1 MTKAEFNDM
10 FFTAYCQLYNAEEGS
25 PAEHRARGE
34 IDALKRITRRIYGR
48 DEAHEIRHRAAKSAD
63 FVIYGRDEE

>member
-1 MTKAEFNDM
+1 MTKTEFNDM

-48 DEAHEIRHRAAKSAD
+48 EEAHEIRKKAATDAKYICSE
-63 FVIYGRDEE
+63 DE